1 MTSHRRPPRTLTTPV
16 LGPVLGPVLTAAL
29 MTGLLA
35 GCSDSASRGEKLAE
49 RAPTPTA
56 TPTLPVE
63 REESAQIGS
72 YVALGDSFTAA
83 PLVTAPADDDGCLRS
98 TNNYPTLVAEA
109 LGADLEDRSCGGA
122 ETGNLTAPQRTFAGT
137 VPAQLGAL
145 DADTDLVTM
154 GIGGNDFG
162 VFATLVRCAE
172 LGVDDPDGAPCT
184 ERFGDAGAA
193 ELDQQLATIGE
204 RLTASIE
211 KVRRRAPDAEIVVVG
226 YPRVIP
232 PAASCPELLPLASGD
247 RDLVAGLNR
256 RLAAVQRQV
265 ARETDVRHVDLYAAS
280 ASHDVCS
287 EEPWVNGRA
296 TVPGHALAYHPL
308 ATGQRAAAR
317 LVLDAVEQD

>member
-1 MTSHRRPPRTLTTPV
+1 VTSHRRPPRTFTAPA
-16 LGPVLGPVLTAAL
+16 LGALLSAVLTA
-29 MTGLLA
+29 GLLA
-35 GCSDSASRGEKLAE
+35 GCSEPASRGEELADQ
-49 RAPTPTA
+49 APTPTA
-56 TPTLPVE
+56 TPSLPVE
-63 REESAQIGS
+63 REEPAQIDS

-83 PLVTAPADDDGCLRS
+83 PLVTAPAENDGCLRS
-98 TNNYPTLVAEA
+98 QNNYPTLVAEA

-154 GIGGNDFG
+154 GIGGNDFEI
-162 VFATLVRCAE
+162 FATLVRCAE
-172 LGVDDPDGAPCT
+172 LGADDPDGAPCT

-193 ELDQQLATIGE
+193 ELDQQLVTIGE

-232 PAASCPELLPLASGD
+232 PNASCPELLPLASGD

-256 RLAAVQRQV
+256 RLAAIERRA
-265 ARETDVRHVDLYAAS
+265 AREADVRYVDLYAAS
-280 ASHDVCS
+280 AGHDVCS
-287 EEPWVNGRA
+287 DEPWVNGRA

-308 ATGQRAAAR
+308 ATGQQAAAR
-317 LVLDAVEQD
+317 LVLDALEQD